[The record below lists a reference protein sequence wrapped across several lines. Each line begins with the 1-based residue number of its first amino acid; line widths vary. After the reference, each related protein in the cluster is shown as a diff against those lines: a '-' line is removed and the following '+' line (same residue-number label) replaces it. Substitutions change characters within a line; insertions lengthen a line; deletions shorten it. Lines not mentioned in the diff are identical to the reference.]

1 MVRTYTQT
9 QSKSDWLS
17 ELAEQSADQQRRR
30 EVEQAERRGANTRT
44 SSLHD
49 SRPVLRIQ
57 NQQGDYQSVETGD
70 ATYGQEDFFWGR
82 RSGGGGGAPL
92 RDAQGQVQTS
102 RVPPA
107 GAAPIQRGT
116 TQPVHNTPAQP
127 SDYRPGRRR
136 VVPSS
141 DIDRKV
147 ADAEWRAALQEQI
160 EEKRRLGS
168 VVEETCSKG
177 SVIADNQT
185 RNSNSRRHRESLHMN
200 SSGGLST
207 EVPKN
212 GDRRNIEEYG
222 GQSTRTSISSACT
235 SSPSRLPRAQNSKAG
250 TLRDT
255 LDTIQ
260 KEVGQLLNMKPRV
273 PVTGSSV
280 SSKPGPQVQREPK
293 SSQDPH
299 VSLVRHET
307 DADSHPGLNVVKAA
321 HLKYIQTR
329 IKTPTIQGVLPPELI
344 DTMENSKN
352 VHNLSEDAS
361 RTIAEAGIYR
371 DKHDSKLTRP
381 KAVVRRRAVE
391 RSIEDEMPRTPEE
404 LPPIKRLVQASRVQ
418 PQQMPRASKR
428 DPASKVTPV
437 QERARRKVAAAP
449 KPKKL
454 RQHGYATG
462 TEPPDYSK
470 RNDDKDLQTAL
481 QLLLSFSTRLSE
493 ERCKVSR
500 ELRESSTNDRRS

>member
-30 EVEQAERRGANTRT
+30 EVEQAERRGASTRT

-49 SRPVLRIQ
+49 SRPVARIQ
-57 NQQGDYQSVETGD
+57 YKPGDYQSVEAGD
-70 ATYGQEDFFWGR
+70 HGQEDFFWGR

-92 RDAQGQVQTS
+92 RDAHGQVQTL

-107 GAAPIQRGT
+107 GAPPIQT
-116 TQPVHNTPAQP
+116 DTPQPVHTIPAQP

-168 VVEETCSKG
+168 VVEETSSKG
-177 SVIADNQT
+177 SAIADNQT
-185 RNSNSRRHRESLHMN
+185 RNSNSRRQRESLHMN
-200 SSGGLST
+200 SSSVLTT

-212 GDRRNIEEYG
+212 GDRPKMDEHGRH
-222 GQSTRTSISSACT
+222 STRTSISSACT
-235 SSPSRLPRAQNSKAG
+235 SSPSRLPRASNSKTGA
-250 TLRDT
+250 LRDT

-260 KEVGQLLNMKPRV
+260 KEVGQLLNLKLSRV
-273 PVTGSSV
+273 SVTGNSV
-280 SSKPGPQVQREPK
+280 SSKPVSQVQREPK
-293 SSQDPH
+293 SSQDEY

-307 DADSHPGLNVVKAA
+307 DADSCPGLNVVKAA
-321 HLKYIQTR
+321 HLKYIQNR
-329 IKTPTIQGVLPPELI
+329 IKTPTAASQDVLPAEPT
-344 DTMENSKN
+344 DTIKRG
-352 VHNLSEDAS
+352 HNLSEDS
-361 RTIAEAGIYR
+361 CTNTAEAGNHR
-371 DKHDSKLTRP
+371 DKQDSKPTRL

-391 RSIEDEMPRTPEE
+391 RSIEDEMPRTPE
-404 LPPIKRLVQASRVQ
+404 LPPIKHPIQTSRIQ
-418 PQQMPRASKR
+418 PQQMPRAFKR
-428 DPASKVTPV
+428 DPTSKVTPL
-437 QERARRKVAAAP
+437 QERARRAAAAP
-449 KPKKL
+449 KPKKI

-462 TEPPDYSK
+462 TEPPNHSK
-470 RNDDKDLQTAL
+470 RSDDKDLQTAL